1 MKHRAG
7 LVDLRAVG
15 NQLSDAP
22 HIATDLVLN
31 QQLIISASLLPES
44 PAGQRK
50 FSGTKSVVRDKPAI
64 AKTPKQTYSLLHVFI
79 PGDIN
84 ALGRPNYFWIKFGL
98 QKPVDCVHTYSRLC
112 VCSQNPQR
120 GPAANANILAVVF

>member
-50 FSGTKSVVRDKPAI
+50 FSGTKSVGRDKPAE
-64 AKTPKQTYSLLHVFI
+64 AKTPKQTYSLLHVCI

-84 ALGRPNYFWIKFGL
+84 ARDHPNNVAIK
-98 QKPVDCVHTYSRLC
+98 VVW
-112 VCSQNPQR
+112 QNP
-120 GPAANANILAVVF
+120 GDCGHTSGG